1 VKLGVALGWYT
12 HSWETL
18 AELVETAEA
27 LGYAAAFVDGDV
39 SMLGG
44 SRKTDVL
51 DGWTVTIALLART
64 QRIQIGSMRLVHH
77 WNAARLAQAAAT
89 AERISPGRLQF
100 LISIGDRPHDERF
113 GLQPP
118 SAGERVVWLDEM
130 LCAVRGLWRGESVSM
145 SGRFVVLD
153 GARIQPPPPAGRIP
167 ISIAARR
174 PKLLELVAEHADTW
188 EINLPPLP
196 DRVAEASATLEDACR
211 RRGRDPA
218 EIERSMWIF
227 TRVIR
232 PSDDPACAVDEYRRL
247 NPWFGE
253 LSDDECAAAMVVGNA
268 EHCRTR
274 LASIADELELGFPVI
289 DLSGLDAASARL
301 TLEGMAPQKPVD
313 AHS

>member
-1 VKLGVALGWYT
+1 VKLGVAFGWYA

-27 LGYAAAFVDGDV
+27 LGYATAFVDGDV

-89 AERISPGRLQF
+89 AERIAPGRLQF

-113 GLQPP
+113 GLQRP
-118 SAGERVVWLDEM
+118 SASERVLWLDEM
-130 LCAVRGLWRGESVSM
+130 LTAVRGLWRGESVSM
-145 SGRFVVLD
+145 SGRFVVLN
-153 GARIQPPPPAGRIP
+153 GARIQPAPPAGRIP
-167 ISIAARR
+167 ISIAGRR
-174 PKLLELVAEHADTW
+174 PKLLELVAAHADTW

-196 DRVAEASATLEDACR
+196 DRVAEASATLERACR
-211 RRGRDPA
+211 QRGRDPA

-227 TRVIR
+227 TRIQE
-232 PSDDPACAVDEYRRL
+232 SDDPACAIDEYRRL

-253 LSDDECAAAMVVGNA
+253 LSDDECAAAMVVGSA
-268 EHCRTR
+268 ERCRTR
-274 LASIADELELGFPVI
+274 LATLGDELNLDFPVI
-289 DLSGLDAASARL
+289 DLSGLDAAASHVA
-301 TLEGMAPQKPVD
+301 LEKMAPEKP
-313 AHS
+313 S

>member
-1 VKLGVALGWYT
+1 VKLGVAFGWYA

-77 WNAARLAQAAAT
+77 WNAAHLAQAAAT
-89 AERISPGRLQF
+89 AERIAPGRLQF

-113 GLQPP
+113 GLQRP
-118 SAGERVVWLDEM
+118 SAAERVLWLDEM
-130 LCAVRGLWRGESVSM
+130 LTAVRGLWRGESVST

-153 GARIQPPPPAGRIP
+153 GARIQPAPPAGRIP
-167 ISIAARR
+167 ISIAGRR
-174 PKLLELVAEHADTW
+174 PKLLELVAAHADTW

-196 DRVAEASATLEDACR
+196 DRVAEASAMLENACR
-211 RRGRDPA
+211 QRERDPA

-227 TRVIR
+227 TRVQM
-232 PSDDPACAVDEYRRL
+232 SDDPASLFDEYRRL

-253 LSDDECAAAMVVGNA
+253 LSDDECAAAMVVGSA

-274 LASIADELELGFPVI
+274 LAALGDELNLDFPVI
-289 DLSGLDAASARL
+289 DLSGLDAAASRVA
-301 TLEGMAPQKPVD
+301 LEAMAPEKP
-313 AHS
+313 S

>member
-1 VKLGVALGWYT
+1 VKLGVAFGWYA

-77 WNAARLAQAAAT
+77 WNAARLAQAAAS
-89 AERISPGRLQF
+89 AERIAPGRLQF

-113 GLQPP
+113 GLQRP
-118 SAGERVVWLDEM
+118 SANERVLWLDEM
-130 LCAVRGLWRGESVSM
+130 LTAVRSLWRGESVSM
-145 SGRFVVLD
+145 SGRFVTLD
-153 GARIQPPPPAGRIP
+153 AARIQPAPPAGRIP
-167 ISIAARR
+167 ISIAGRR
-174 PKLLELVAEHADTW
+174 PKLLELVAAHADTW

-196 DRVAEASATLEDACR
+196 NRVAGASAELEDACQ
-211 RRGRDPA
+211 RRGRDA
-218 EIERSMWIF
+218 SEIERSMWIF
-227 TRVIR
+227 TRVQE
-232 PSDDPACAVDEYRRL
+232 SDDPARVFDEYRRL

-253 LSDDECAAAMVVGNA
+253 LSDDECAAATVVGSA
-268 EHCRTR
+268 KRCRTR
-274 LASIADELELGFPVI
+274 LAALSDELDLDFPVI
-289 DLSGLDAASARL
+289 DLSGLDAAASRVA
-301 TLEGMAPQKPVD
+301 LEGMAPEKPG
-313 AHS
+313 

>member
-1 VKLGVALGWYT
+1 VKLGVAFGWYA

-89 AERISPGRLQF
+89 AERIAPGRLQF
-100 LISIGDRPHDERF
+100 LISIGDRTHDERF
-113 GLQPP
+113 GLQRP
-118 SAGERVVWLDEM
+118 SASERVLWLDEM
-130 LCAVRGLWRGESVSM
+130 LTAVRGLWRGESVSM

-153 GARIQPPPPAGRIP
+153 GASIQPAPPAGRIP
-167 ISIAARR
+167 ISIAGRR
-174 PKLLELVAEHADTW
+174 PKLLELVAAHADTW

-196 DRVAEASATLEDACR
+196 DRVAEASATLERACR
-211 RRGRDPA
+211 QRGRDPA

-227 TRVIR
+227 TRVQE
-232 PSDDPACAVDEYRRL
+232 SVDPACAIDEYRRL

-253 LSDDECAAAMVVGNA
+253 LSDDECAAAMVVGSA

-274 LASIADELELGFPVI
+274 LAALGDELNLDFPVI
-289 DLSGLDAASARL
+289 DLSGLDAAASHVA
-301 TLEGMAPQKPVD
+301 LEKMAPEKP
-313 AHS
+313 S

>member
-1 VKLGVALGWYT
+1 VKLGVAFGWYA
-12 HSWETL
+12 HPWETL

-89 AERISPGRLQF
+89 AERIAPGRLQF

-118 SAGERVVWLDEM
+118 SASERVVWLDEM
-130 LCAVRGLWRGESVSM
+130 LTAVRGLWRGEPVSM
-145 SGRFVVLD
+145 NGRFVVLD
-153 GARIQPPPPAGRIP
+153 GARIQPAPPAGRIP
-167 ISIAARR
+167 ISIAGRR
-174 PKLLELVAEHADTW
+174 PKVLDLVAAHADTW

-196 DRVAEASATLEDACR
+196 DRVAEASATLENACQ

-218 EIERSMWIF
+218 EIGRSMWIF
-227 TRVIR
+227 TRIQT
-232 PSDDPACAVDEYRRL
+232 SDERACAFDEYRRL

-253 LSDDECAAAMVVGNA
+253 LSDHDCAAATVVGSA

-274 LASIADELELGFPVI
+274 LASIADELALDFPVI
-289 DLSGLDAASARL
+289 DLSGLDAAASHLA
-301 TLEGMAPQKPVD
+301 LERMAPEKPR
-313 AHS
+313 

>member
-1 VKLGVALGWYT
+1 MKLGVAFGWYA

-18 AELVETAEA
+18 AELVEAAEA

-89 AERISPGRLQF
+89 AERIAPGRLQF

-113 GLQPP
+113 GLQQP
-118 SAGERVVWLDEM
+118 SASDRVLWLDEM
-130 LCAVRGLWRGESVSM
+130 LTAVRGLWRGESVSM

-153 GARIQPPPPAGRIP
+153 GARIQPAPPAGRIP
-167 ISIAARR
+167 ISIAGRR
-174 PKLLELVAEHADTW
+174 PKLLELVAAHADTW

-196 DRVAEASATLEDACR
+196 NRVAEASAKLENACR
-211 RRGRDPA
+211 KRGRDPA

-227 TRVIR
+227 TRVQK
-232 PSDDPACAVDEYRRL
+232 SDDPACAFDEYRRL

-253 LSDDECAAAMVVGNA
+253 LSDDECAAAMVVGGA
-268 EHCRTR
+268 ERCRAR
-274 LASIADELELGFPVI
+274 LAALGDELNLDFPVI
-289 DLSGLDAASARL
+289 DLSGLDAAASRVA
-301 TLEGMAPQKPVD
+301 LEGMAPEKP
-313 AHS
+313 S

>member
-1 VKLGVALGWYT
+1 MKLGVAFGWYT

-51 DGWTVTIALLART
+51 DGWTVTIALLAQT

-77 WNAARLAQAAAT
+77 WNAAHLAQAAAT
-89 AERISPGRLQF
+89 AEKIAPGRLQF

-113 GLQPP
+113 GLQRP
-118 SAGERVVWLDEM
+118 SAAERVLWLDEM
-130 LCAVRGLWRGESVSM
+130 LTAVRGLWRGESVSM
-145 SGRFVVLD
+145 SGRFVALD
-153 GARIQPPPPAGRIP
+153 GARIQPTPPAGRIP
-167 ISIAARR
+167 ISIAGRR
-174 PKLLELVAEHADTW
+174 PKVLELVATHADTW

-196 DRVAEASATLEDACR
+196 DRVAEASAALENACR
-211 RRGRDPA
+211 QRGRDPA

-227 TRVIR
+227 TRVQK
-232 PSDDPACAVDEYRRL
+232 SGDPAGAFDEYRRL

-253 LSDDECAAAMVVGNA
+253 LSDQECAAATVVGSA
-268 EHCRTR
+268 ERCRTR
-274 LASIADELELGFPVI
+274 LASLADELALDFPVI
-289 DLSGLDAASARL
+289 DLSGLDAAASHAARG
-301 TLEGMAPQKPVD
+301 GMAPGKL
-313 AHS
+313 S